1 MVVDLAKSKNVLLTD
16 FQSVLDFLKTDVEAK
31 RLVPLVPEIVKL
43 IRIVLCMLV
52 STCTAERSFS
62 CLRRLKTYLRS
73 TMSQERLNHAAILC
87 CHKDVVE
94 TLYFPSMINEFIKK
108 NPIRMKTFALY
119 DE

>member
-1 MVVDLAKSKNVLLTD
+1 MVVDLAKSKNVSLVD
-16 FQSVLDFLKTDVEAK
+16 FQSVFELSDRDAK

-43 IRIVLCMLV
+43 IRIVLCMPV
-52 STCTAERSFS
+52 STCTAERPFS

-87 CHKDVVE
+87 CHKNVVE
-94 TLYFPSMINEFIKK
+94 TLSFPSLINEFIKK
-108 NPIRMKTFALY
+108 NPIRLKTFVLY